1 MFPRI
6 LPIARVT
13 FLEALRQRFFG
24 FLLVLALALTL
35 GSLPLKAI
43 DFGNQELKFLA
54 DLGFGVMLLLGSV
67 LAVVLPAQLLYAEL
81 DNRTALTILAKPVG
95 RAEFL
100 LGKFLGAW
108 AVLAVF
114 AVAVAALLG
123 VILALREPEVAA
135 RAARLDLAPPELSLG
150 GLAAHALLQV
160 LRLGVVAAMTLLVG
174 ALSRSFLF
182 TVVVGAMAVLAGQL
196 VWVAQEA
203 LGRPDQGALL
213 TVALWVSTRFFPNLQ
228 SFNLGEALV
237 LAPGTVEAGTVP
249 ALLVSGATYLALLLL
264 LAWLA
269 FRRREI

>member
-1 MFPRI
+1 MQSRI
-6 LPIARVT
+6 LPIARIT

-24 FLLVLALALTL
+24 FLLVLALAMTL

-54 DLGFGVMLLLGSV
+54 DLGFGVTLLLGSV

-81 DNRTALTILAKPVG
+81 DNRTALTLLAKPVG
-95 RAEFL
+95 RSEFL

-114 AVAVAALLG
+114 ALAVTALLA
-123 VILALREPEVAA
+123 VILMLREPEVAA
-135 RAARLDLAPPELSLG
+135 RAARLELAAPELSLP

-160 LRLGVVAAMTLLVG
+160 VRLGVVAALTLLLG
-174 ALSRSFLF
+174 SLARTFLY
-182 TVVVGAMAVLAGQL
+182 TVVVGSMAVLAGQL

-203 LGRPDQGALL
+203 LQEAGQTATMKTLL
-213 TVALWVSTRFFPNLQ
+213 WASTRLFPNLQ
-228 SFNLGEALV
+228 SFNIGEALV
-237 LAPGTVEAGTVP
+237 LAPGTVEAGTLP
-249 ALLVSGATYLALLLL
+249 ALLLSGLAYLAVLLL
-264 LAWLA
+264 LACLA

>member
-1 MFPRI
+1 MLSRI

-35 GSLPLKAI
+35 GSIPLKAI

-54 DLGFGVMLLLGSV
+54 DLGFGVMLLFGSV
-67 LAVVLPAQLLYAEL
+67 LGVVLPAQLLYAEL
-81 DNRTALTILAKPVG
+81 DNRTALTLLAKPVG

-114 AVAVAALLG
+114 ALAVAGLIGIILL
-123 VILALREPEVAA
+123 VREPDVAA
-135 RAARLDLAPPELSLG
+135 RAARLELAPPELSLA

-160 LRLGVVAAMTLLVG
+160 VRLGLVAALTLLVG
-174 ALSRSFLF
+174 ALSRTFLY

-203 LGRPDQGALL
+203 LQRPDQGALL
-213 TVALWVSTRFFPNLQ
+213 KAGLWLSTRLFPNLQ
-228 SFNLGEALV
+228 GFNIGEALT

-249 ALLVSGATYLALLLL
+249 ALLLAGAAYLAAL
-264 LAWLA
+264 LALGCLA

>member
-1 MFPRI
+1 MLARI

-54 DLGFGVMLLLGSV
+54 DLGFGVLLLLGSV

-81 DNRTALTILAKPVG
+81 DNRTALTLLAKPVG

-108 AVLAVF
+108 AVLTVF
-114 AVAVAALLG
+114 ALTVVALVGA
-123 VILALREPEVAA
+123 ILALREPEVAA
-135 RAARLDLAPPELSLG
+135 RAARLELAPPELSLG
-150 GLAAHALLQV
+150 GLAAHGLLQV
-160 LRLGVVAAMTLLVG
+160 IRLGIVAAMTLLLG
-174 ALSRSFLF
+174 ALARTFLY

-203 LGRPDQGALL
+203 LQRSDHGALL
-213 TVALWVSTRFFPNLQ
+213 KGALWASTRVFPNLQ
-228 SFNLGEALV
+228 GFNIGEALT
-237 LAPGTVEAGTVP
+237 LAPGTVEPGTVP
-249 ALLVSGATYLALLLL
+249 ALVLSGGAYLLLLLL

>member
-1 MFPRI
+1 MLARI

-35 GSLPLKAI
+35 ASLPLKAI

-81 DNRTALTILAKPVG
+81 DNRTALTLLAKPVG

-114 AVAVAALLG
+114 AVAVAALIG
-123 VILALREPEVAA
+123 AILALREPEVAA
-135 RAARLDLAPPELSLG
+135 RAARLDLAPPELSFP

-160 LRLGVVAAMTLLVG
+160 VRLGVVAAMTLMLG
-174 ALSRSFLF
+174 ALARTFLY

-196 VWVAQEA
+196 IWVAQEA
-203 LGRPDQGALL
+203 LQRPDHGAVLKS
-213 TVALWVSTRFFPNLQ
+213 VLWMSTRLFPNLQ
-228 SFNLGEALV
+228 GFNIGEALV

-249 ALLVSGATYLALLLL
+249 ALLLAGAAYLLLFL
-264 LAWLA
+264 VLGWLA

>member
-1 MFPRI
+1 MLSRI

-35 GSLPLKAI
+35 ASIPLKAI

-81 DNRTALTILAKPVG
+81 DNRTALTLLAKPVG

-100 LGKFLGAW
+100 LGKFLGSW

-114 AVAVAALLG
+114 ALAVAALIGL
-123 VILALREPEVAA
+123 ILAVREPEVAA
-135 RAARLDLAPPELSLG
+135 RAARLDLAPPELSLA

-160 LRLGVVAAMTLLVG
+160 VRLGVVAAMTLMVG
-174 ALSRSFLF
+174 ALSRTFLY

-203 LGRPDQGALL
+203 LQRPDHGAALKA
-213 TVALWVSTRFFPNLQ
+213 ALWLSTRLFPNLQ
-228 SFNLGEALV
+228 GFNLGEALT

-249 ALLVSGATYLALLLL
+249 SLLLAGAAYLGLFLL